1 MAGTLARPLRSPQSA
16 GALHVIA
23 CGSRQ
28 PINRVVGVAIPADAD
43 TSLVALHRARRHV
56 RKPLHFDGE
65 PDRFSRTRALF
76 AKELRP
82 GLRDL
87 TPRDEHAIRQ
97 DASPQRIV
105 TLWRT
110 WLGKA
115 A

>member
-1 MAGTLARPLRSPQSA
+1 M
-16 GALHVIA
+16 
-23 CGSRQ
+23 
-28 PINRVVGVAIPADAD
+28 
-43 TSLVALHRARRHV
+43 V

-76 AKELRP
+76 AAGPRP

-87 TPRDEHAIRQ
+87 TPPDDHHATRL

>member
-1 MAGTLARPLRSPQSA
+1 M
-16 GALHVIA
+16 
-23 CGSRQ
+23 
-28 PINRVVGVAIPADAD
+28 
-43 TSLVALHRARRHV
+43 

-76 AKELRP
+76 AAGPRP

-87 TPRDEHAIRQ
+87 TPREDQDATRQ
-97 DASPQRIV
+97 DVSGQRIV
-105 TLWRT
+105 TLLRT

>member
-1 MAGTLARPLRSPQSA
+1 M
-16 GALHVIA
+16 
-23 CGSRQ
+23 
-28 PINRVVGVAIPADAD
+28 
-43 TSLVALHRARRHV
+43 V

-76 AKELRP
+76 AEGSQP

-87 TPRDEHAIRQ
+87 TPREDQHAPRQ
-97 DASPQRIV
+97 DASPPRIV